1 MPNYYRFNLPF
12 QYYRPYKNNLYY
24 NFPHQTTNSFLKF
37 NQNDNY
43 SATQNSSKTEN
54 EKCKHSQNLPPN
66 SDFVLDLFGLHLYF
80 DDVLILGLLF
90 FLYKEDVKDE
100 GLFLALVM
108 LLIS

>member
-1 MPNYYRFNLPF
+1 MPNFYRFNLPF
-12 QYYRPYKNNLYY
+12 QYYRPYRKNLYY
-24 NFPHQTTNSFLKF
+24 NIPHHSANSFSNF
-37 NQNDNY
+37 NSNDNCN
-43 SATQNSSKTEN
+43 STQNTLKEEN
-54 EKCKHSQNLPPN
+54 EKIKHSQNLPPN

-100 GLFLALVM
+100 GLFLALIM